1 MTSVAP
7 FVPSTKEATN
17 YERLCRLLVDVGSQV
32 VRETFDRVRPPGS
45 LHTVLAD
52 PAVHAK
58 LQSLRKKR
66 VLSTPQWRK
75 LYPVIKSSV
84 SSRDF
89 DPTLL
94 VILLRNI
101 CSLVPPA
108 TGWDNLP
115 FLTDTTLEADIARI
129 KFYRDTIY
137 HSHGSDASLDD
148 VLFSVYWKKIKDTL
162 VRLGGAYYR
171 DAIDVFENETMD
183 TDFEEHYQELLK
195 QWVEGE
201 DRIKDKLDEDER
213 RNKLSKLDDL
223 EESNVNSERETGMK
237 ETKSLECPPR
247 LNIKISTMSDLP
259 NTSYPWNIVDLP
271 IDILIMT
278 VEDCEFLSCFFY
290 LDKPFKSY
298 HKDIGY
304 VYFGSVGSDH
314 GKKRKIALMKCS
326 KGSADP
332 GSSLSVVKDAV
343 RVLRPRA
350 VFSVGACSGL
360 NPGKTK
366 LGDVVVSSKLITPSY
381 KTPPGR
387 DIGNLIK
394 HIADGWTAPLENP
407 DEQEVRV
414 HCDGVVLSIQK
425 DDSGGW
431 QYEEIMQR
439 YPEATA
445 VEMEGRGV
453 FAAAHDLKTE
463 WVVVKGIKDY
473 ADGSHS
479 PNDQTGAF
487 ACVMAAS
494 VVANILSDPVIFEEW
509 PHYSPDA
516 NGSFMPA
523 VSAYTKALKASI
535 KSQTEFQP
543 KLMASP
549 TISNPRTDDIFTN
562 LLIQHGRK
570 TLYKKDATS
579 TRQEW
584 LNYYDMTLARGELLD
599 YYDVTLARGE
609 LLDYYG
615 QVSETRVK
623 SSKEIFLCSTE
634 REPNPKSILV
644 TGKAG
649 IGKSLFSQKLVRDWA
664 DDKLFQSQANL
675 KTPDIKFAYLLT
687 FRQLNLLGN
696 DRFSLRELLNC
707 SSTLDENSNLDN
719 SLFEYL
725 VNHPEE
731 VLIIL
736 DGYDEYS
743 QRDYIASSSEEQ
755 YPNNASE
762 EMPVAALCAK
772 LIKGKMMRESVVM
785 ITSRPDESD
794 KMGGIHFDRYVEI
807 TGFSPE
813 QVEEYIVKYFKEN
826 ETMKNSVLE
835 HVMNNENLVSFAH
848 IPVLCFLMCFYLEY
862 TLRESK
868 STDLPVSATEIY
880 SDVVNIF
887 ELKHN
892 AESEYKTKGIPE
904 KHKVSDVIE
913 STLDKLSEL
922 AAQLLLQQR
931 PIFDERDMKEKF
943 KLEEIEKLK
952 GSGLLH
958 CGPPFRKSA
967 FETTKQLS
975 FTHLTIQEFLAARW
989 FVMRNEIPKETVS
1002 EMVMLFIAGIL
1013 SKKKDDKLMERLLE
1027 SISSSIRREPLCVRA
1042 KLLSEYQDKDFAKNV
1057 IINHPQHYS
1066 DMNFTNLNDVDCIA
1080 ISFLLDVIS
1089 ELNEEEAATAQ
1100 HERSEQSFNVNSLA
1114 IVVSALT
1121 LSGIKRICESLEKE
1135 HCAVTK
1141 LLLLL
1146 AFNHFSDTVII
1157 RLCEALQHPS
1167 CKVTTLDLIGNQIT
1181 DTGVRRLCEA
1191 LQHISCKVT
1200 TLDLSAN
1207 QITDTGV
1214 TRLCEALQH
1223 SSCKVTAL
1231 HLSDNQIT
1239 DTGVTRLC
1247 EALQHSSCKVTTLN
1261 LSNNQITET
1270 GVTRLCEALQHSSC
1284 KVTTLY
1290 LSNNQITDTG
1300 VARLCEALQHPSC
1313 KVTTLHLSYNQITD
1327 TGVTRL
1333 CEALQQSSC
1342 KVTTLSLSGNQITD
1356 TGVTRLCEAL
1366 QHPSCKVTTLSLSGN
1381 QITDTGVTSL
1391 CKALKHSN
1399 CKLTSLYLFNNPIS
1413 EESKESLRT
1422 LVQQHRP
1429 GLELKI

>member
-1 MTSVAP
+1 MASAAP
-7 FVPSTKEATN
+7 YFPSTKEATN

-32 VRETFDRVRPPGS
+32 LRETFDRVRPPGS

-58 LQSLRKKR
+58 LQSLQKKR

-94 VILLRNI
+94 VVLLRNI

-108 TGWDNLP
+108 NGWDNLP
-115 FLTDTTLEADIARI
+115 LVTDTTLQADIARI

-137 HSHGSDASLDD
+137 YSHGSDASVDD
-148 VLFSVYWKKIKDTL
+148 ATFSVYWKKIKNTL
-162 VRLGGAYYR
+162 VRLGGACYC
-171 DAIDVFENETMD
+171 DAID
-183 TDFEEHYQELLK
+183 DFESESMDPDFDEHYQELLK

-201 DRIKDKLDEDER
+201 DSIKDKLDEER
-213 RNKLSKLDDL
+213 
-223 EESNVNSERETGMK
+223 
-237 ETKSLECPPR
+237 KSLEFPPR
-247 LNIKISTMSDLP
+247 LNIKIPTMSDLP
-259 NTSYPWNIVDLP
+259 NTSCSWNIVDLP

-298 HKDIGY
+298 HKGIGY
-304 VYFGSVGSDH
+304 VYFGSVGSD
-314 GKKRKIALMKCS
+314 GRKKRKIALMKCS

-350 VFSVGACSGL
+350 VFSIGACSGL

-414 HCDGVVLSIQK
+414 HCDGVVLSMQK

-431 QYEEIMQR
+431 QYEEINQR

-445 VEMEGRGV
+445 VEMEGRGL
-453 FAAAHDLKTE
+453 FAASHDLKTE

-473 ADGSHS
+473 ADGSQS
-479 PNDQTGAF
+479 SNDQTGAF

-494 VVANILSDPVIFEEW
+494 VVAHILSDPVIFEEW
-509 PHYSPDA
+509 PHYNPDA

-549 TISNPRTDDIFTN
+549 TISNLRTDDIFTN
-562 LLIQHGRK
+562 ILIQHGRK

-599 YYDVTLARGE
+599 YY
-609 LLDYYG
+609 G

-623 SSKEIFLCSTE
+623 SSEEIFLCSTE
-634 REPNPKSILV
+634 GEPNPKSILV

-664 DDKLFQSQANL
+664 DDKLFQSHANL
-675 KTPDIKFAYLLT
+675 KKPDIKFAYLLT
-687 FRQLNLLGN
+687 FRQLNLLEN

-743 QRDYIASSSEEQ
+743 LRDYIASSSEEQ

-826 ETMKNSVLE
+826 ETMKNTVLE

-862 TLRESK
+862 TLQESK
-868 STDLPVSATEIY
+868 STDLPVSATDIY
-880 SDVVNIF
+880 SEVVNIF

-892 AESEYKTKGIPE
+892 AESEYKTKEIPE
-904 KHKVSDVIE
+904 KHKASDVVE

-1002 EMVMLFIAGIL
+1002 EMVMKFIAGIL
-1013 SKKKDDKLMERLLE
+1013 SKKRNDKLMERLLE
-1027 SISSSIRREPLCVRA
+1027 SISITREPLLLKA
-1042 KLLSEYQDKDFAKNV
+1042 KLLSEYQHKEFAKNV
-1057 IINHPQHYS
+1057 IKKYPHHYHS
-1066 DMNFTNLNDVDCIA
+1066 DQDGQMSFEGLNDLDCIA
-1080 ISFLLDVIS
+1080 VSFLLDVIS

-1100 HERSEQSFNVNSLA
+1100 RERSEQSCSVNSLS
-1114 IVVSALT
+1114 ISFSALT

-1135 HCAVTK
+1135 HCAITV
-1141 LLLLL
+1141 LLQLLSY
-1146 AFNHFSDTVII
+1146 NHSSDTVIT

-1167 CKVTTLDLIGNQIT
+1167 CKVTTLHLSGNQITDMCEALQHSSCKVNTLILSFNQIT
-1181 DTGVRRLCEA
+1181 DTGVA
-1191 LQHISCKVT
+1191 
-1200 TLDLSAN
+1200 
-1207 QITDTGV
+1207 
-1214 TRLCEALQH
+1214 RLCEALQH
-1223 SSCKVTAL
+1223 SSCIVTAL
-1231 HLSDNQIT
+1231 HLIGNRIT
-1239 DTGVTRLC
+1239 DTAVTRLC
-1247 EALQHSSCKVTTLN
+1247 VALQHSSCKVTTLDLRHN
-1261 LSNNQITET
+1261 
-1270 GVTRLCEALQHSSC
+1270 
-1284 KVTTLY
+1284 K
-1290 LSNNQITDTG
+1290 ITDTG

-1313 KVTTLHLSYNQITD
+1313 KVTTLDLSRNQITD
-1327 TGVTRL
+1327 TGVASLCEALQHSSCNVTTLDLSANQITDTGVARL
-1333 CEALQQSSC
+1333 CEALQHSSC
-1342 KVTTLSLSGNQITD
+1342 KVTTLHLSGN
-1356 TGVTRLCEAL
+1356 R
-1366 QHPSCKVTTLSLSGN
+1366 
-1381 QITDTGVTSL
+1381 ITDTGVTSL
-1391 CKALKHSN
+1391 CKVLKHAN
-1399 CKLTSLYLFNNPIS
+1399 CKLTSLVLWDIHIS

-1429 GLELKI
+1429 GCKLTI

>member
-1 MTSVAP
+1 MAFATPS
-7 FVPSTKEATN
+7 FPSTKEANN
-17 YERLCRLLVDVGSQV
+17 YERLCRLLVGIGSQV
-32 VRETFDRVRPPGS
+32 LRETFDRVRPPGS

-84 SSRDF
+84 LSANF

-94 VILLRNI
+94 VVLLRNI

-108 TGWDNLP
+108 SGWDNLP
-115 FLTDTTLEADIARI
+115 LVTDTTLQADIARI

-137 HSHGSDASLDD
+137 HSHGSDASVDD
-148 VLFSVYWKKIKDTL
+148 ATFGVHWKEIKDTL
-162 VRLGGAYYR
+162 VRLGGACYR
-171 DAIDVFENETMD
+171 DAIDDLENENMD
-183 TDFEEHYQELLK
+183 PDFEDHYQELLK

-201 DRIKDKLDEDER
+201 DSIKDKLDEDER

-223 EESNVNSERETGMK
+223 EELNVNSERKIKTK
-237 ETKSLECPPR
+237 DTETKSLECPPR
-247 LNIKISTMSDLP
+247 ISIKIPKMSDLP
-259 NTSYPWNIVDLP
+259 NTSCSWNIVDLP

-290 LDKPFKSY
+290 LNKPFKSY
-298 HKDIGY
+298 HKGIGY
-304 VYFGSVGSDH
+304 VYFGSIGSDH
-314 GKKRKIALMKCS
+314 EKKRKIALMKCS

-350 VFSVGACSGL
+350 VFSVGACSGF
-360 NPGKTK
+360 NRGKTK

-425 DDSGGW
+425 HVSGGW
-431 QYEEIMQR
+431 QYEEIIQR

-473 ADGSHS
+473 ADGSQS
-479 PNDQTGAF
+479 SNDQRGTF

-509 PHYSPDA
+509 PHYSPDS
-516 NGSFMPA
+516 NGSLMPA
-523 VSAYTKALKASI
+523 VSAYTSALKASI
-535 KSQTEFQP
+535 GNQTEFQP
-543 KLMASP
+543 KLMASS
-549 TISNPRTDDIFTN
+549 TISHPRTDDIFTD

-570 TLYKKDATS
+570 ALNKKGMRS
-579 TRQEW
+579 TRQE
-584 LNYYDMTLARGELLD
+584 LLHH
-599 YYDVTLARGE
+599 
-609 LLDYYG
+609 YG
-615 QVSETRVK
+615 QVSGTRVE
-623 SSKEIFLCSTE
+623 SCAEIFLCSTE
-634 REPNPKSILV
+634 GEPNPKSILL

-649 IGKSLFSQKLVRDWA
+649 IGKTLFSQKLVRDWA
-664 DDKLFQSQANL
+664 DDKLFQTQANL

-696 DRFSLRELLNC
+696 DRLSLLELLNC
-707 SSTLDENSNLDN
+707 SSVLDEMSNIDN
-719 SLFEYL
+719 SLFKYL

-743 QRDYIASSSEEQ
+743 QQDYIAGNSEEQ

-772 LIKGKMMRESVVM
+772 LIKGKMLRESVVM

-794 KMGGIHFDRYVEI
+794 KMGGIHFDQYVEI

-813 QVEEYIVKYFKEN
+813 QVKEYIEKYFKEN
-826 ETMKNSVLE
+826 ETMKNTVLE

-862 TLRESK
+862 TLQESK
-868 STDLPVSATEIY
+868 STDLPVSATDIY
-880 SDVVNIF
+880 SEVVNIF

-892 AESEYKTKGIPE
+892 AESEYKSKEIPE
-904 KHKVSDVIE
+904 EHKASDDIE

-931 PIFDERDMKEKF
+931 PIFDERDMKVKF
-943 KLEEIEKLK
+943 KSEEIEKLK

-989 FVMRNEIPKETVS
+989 FVMRNEIPEVKVS

-1013 SKKKDDKLMERLLE
+1013 AKKRDDKLMERLLG
-1027 SISSSIRREPLCVRA
+1027 SISWITRQPHLLRA
-1042 KLLSEYQDKDFAKNV
+1042 KFLSEYQDKEFAKNV
-1057 IINHPQHYS
+1057 IKKYPHHYHS
-1066 DMNFTNLNDVDCIA
+1066 DQFRMSFADLNDVDCIA
-1080 ISFLLDVIS
+1080 VSFLLDVIS

-1100 HERSEQSFNVNSLA
+1100 HERSEQSFNVNSLKIA
-1114 IVVSALT
+1114 ESALT
-1121 LSGIKRICESLEKE
+1121 LSGIKQICESLQKE
-1135 HCAVTK
+1135 HCDITE
-1141 LLLLL
+1141 LLLRL

-1167 CKVTTLDLIGNQIT
+1167 CKVTTLDLSDNEIT
-1181 DTGVRRLCEA
+1181 DTSVARLCEA
-1191 LQHISCKVT
+1191 LQHSSCKVT

-1207 QITDTGV
+1207 QITDTGAP
-1214 TRLCEALQH
+1214 RLCEALQDP
-1223 SSCKVTAL
+1223 SCKLNTLAL
-1231 HLSDNQIT
+1231 S
-1239 DTGVTRLC
+1239 
-1247 EALQHSSCKVTTLN
+1247 
-1261 LSNNQITET
+1261 
-1270 GVTRLCEALQHSSC
+1270 
-1284 KVTTLY
+1284 Y
-1290 LSNNQITDTG
+1290 NQITDTG
-1300 VARLCEALQHPSC
+1300 VASLCEALQHPSC
-1313 KVTTLHLSYNQITD
+1313 KVTTLHLSGNYITD
-1327 TGVTRL
+1327 TGI
-1333 CEALQQSSC
+1333 A
-1342 KVTTLSLSGNQITD
+1342 
-1356 TGVTRLCEAL
+1356 RLCEAL
-1366 QHPSCKVTTLSLSGN
+1366 QHPSCKVTTLSLIDN

-1399 CKLTSLYLFNNPIS
+1399 CKLNSLDLRGNHIS
-1413 EESKESLRT
+1413 E
-1422 LVQQHRP
+1422 
-1429 GLELKI
+1429 

>member
-1 MTSVAP
+1 MASAAP
-7 FVPSTKEATN
+7 SFPSTKEATN

-32 VRETFDRVRPPGS
+32 LRETFDRVRPPGS
-45 LHTVLAD
+45 LHTVLSD
-52 PAVHAK
+52 YAVHAK
-58 LQSLRKKR
+58 LQSLRKKT
-66 VLSTPQWRK
+66 VLSTPQWRR

-84 SSRDF
+84 LSANF

-108 TGWDNLP
+108 SGWDNLP
-115 FLTDTTLEADIARI
+115 LVTDTALEADIARI
-129 KFYRDTIY
+129 KFYRNTIY
-137 HSHGSDASLDD
+137 YSHGSDASVDD
-148 VLFSVYWKKIKDTL
+148 ATFSVYWKEIKNIL
-162 VRLGGAYYR
+162 VRLGGACYR
-171 DAIDVFENETMD
+171 DAIDDFENDSMD
-183 TDFEEHYQELLK
+183 PDFEEHYQELLK
-195 QWVEGE
+195 QWVDGE
-201 DRIKDKLDEDER
+201 DRIKEKLDEDER
-213 RNKLSKLDDL
+213 INKLSKLDDL
-223 EESNVNSERETGMK
+223 EESNANSERRTGME
-237 ETKSLECPPR
+237 ETKYLELPPR
-247 LNIKISTMSDLP
+247 LNIKIPTMSDLP
-259 NTSYPWNIVDLP
+259 NTSCTWNVVDLP
-271 IDILIMT
+271 IDILIMM

-298 HKDIGY
+298 HRGIGY

-314 GKKRKIALMKCS
+314 RKKRKIALMKCS

-360 NPGKTK
+360 SPGKTK

-387 DIGNLIK
+387 DIGNLIR

-407 DEQEVRV
+407 EEQEVRV

-431 QYEEIMQR
+431 QYEEIIQR

-463 WVVVKGIKDY
+463 WIVVKGIKDY
-473 ADGSHS
+473 ADGSQPS
-479 PNDQTGAF
+479 NDQTGAF

-570 TLYKKDATS
+570 TLYKKDATA

-615 QVSETRVK
+615 QVSGTRVK
-623 SSKEIFLCSTE
+623 SCEEIFVCGTE
-634 REPNPKSILV
+634 GEPNPKSILV

-687 FRQLNLLGN
+687 FRQLNLRGN

-743 QRDYIASSSEEQ
+743 LRDYIASSSEEQ

-989 FVMRNEIPKETVS
+989 FVMRNEIPTETVS

-1027 SISSSIRREPLCVRA
+1027 SISITTKPVRVRA
-1042 KLLSEYQDKDFAKNV
+1042 KLLSEYQDKEFAKNV

-1080 ISFLLDVIS
+1080 ASFLLDVIS

-1100 HERSEQSFNVNSLA
+1100 HERSKQSFNVNSLT
-1114 IVVSALT
+1114 ICESFLT
-1121 LSGIKRICESLEKE
+1121 LSGIKRICASLEKE
-1135 HCAVTK
+1135 HCAITT
-1141 LLLLL
+1141 LLLRL

-1167 CKVTTLDLIGNQIT
+1167 CKVTTLNLSGNDIT
-1181 DTGVRRLCEA
+1181 DTGVA
-1191 LQHISCKVT
+1191 
-1200 TLDLSAN
+1200 
-1207 QITDTGV
+1207 
-1214 TRLCEALQH
+1214 
-1223 SSCKVTAL
+1223 
-1231 HLSDNQIT
+1231 
-1239 DTGVTRLC
+1239 RLC
-1247 EALQHSSCKVTTLN
+1247 EALQHSSCKVTTLD
-1261 LSNNQITET
+1261 LSD
-1270 GVTRLCEALQHSSC
+1270 
-1284 KVTTLY
+1284 
-1290 LSNNQITDTG
+1290 NQITDTG
-1300 VARLCEALQHPSC
+1300 VASDHTNS
-1313 KVTTLHLSYNQITD
+1313 D
-1327 TGVTRL
+1327 W
-1333 CEALQQSSC
+1333 
-1342 KVTTLSLSGNQITD
+1342 
-1356 TGVTRLCEAL
+1356 
-1366 QHPSCKVTTLSLSGN
+1366 
-1381 QITDTGVTSL
+1381 
-1391 CKALKHSN
+1391 
-1399 CKLTSLYLFNNPIS
+1399 
-1413 EESKESLRT
+1413 
-1422 LVQQHRP
+1422 
-1429 GLELKI
+1429 